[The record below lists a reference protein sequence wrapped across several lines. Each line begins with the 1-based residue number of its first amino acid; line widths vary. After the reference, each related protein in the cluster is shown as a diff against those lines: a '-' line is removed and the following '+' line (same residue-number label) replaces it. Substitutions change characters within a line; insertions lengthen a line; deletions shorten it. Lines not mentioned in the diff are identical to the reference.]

1 MNFTEEQL
9 KKMKTAKT
17 AEELIAIIK
26 AEGIEASEDEIK
38 AQFDAMHK
46 EGELADDELENV
58 SGAGC
63 GGDDDSNVPSFNS
76 GDRVRVTS
84 GDLQGKTG
92 TVKGIDYQCQ
102 DWSDYVWVLFDGES
116 KNVSMPVDR
125 LEHI

>member
-1 MNFTEEQL
+1 MKFTEEQL
-9 KKMKTAKT
+9 AKMKAAKT
-17 AEELIAIIK
+17 AEELIAIAK

-63 GGDDDSNVPSFNS
+63 GDAPDELNT

-84 GDLQGKTG
+84 GDWKGKTG
-92 TVKGIDYQCQ
+92 TVQGMDYQTM
-102 DWSDYVWVLFDGES
+102 DWADYVWVLFDGES
-116 KNVSMPVDR
+116 KKVSMPVDR